1 MRENI
6 ENMVRQ
12 ACGLLPRDGLGPL
25 YRGSLKD
32 LIDNLKKVRD
42 AHKAGDSKEVL
53 DAFFEYYVFSD
64 NQ

>member
-12 ACGLLPRDGLGPL
+12 ASNLLPNDGCGPL
-25 YRGSLKD
+25 YKGSLKD
-32 LIDNLKKVRD
+32 LVDNLKKVRD
-42 AHKAGDSKEVL
+42 AHELGDSKKVL
-53 DAFFEYYVFSD
+53 DAFFEHYVFSD